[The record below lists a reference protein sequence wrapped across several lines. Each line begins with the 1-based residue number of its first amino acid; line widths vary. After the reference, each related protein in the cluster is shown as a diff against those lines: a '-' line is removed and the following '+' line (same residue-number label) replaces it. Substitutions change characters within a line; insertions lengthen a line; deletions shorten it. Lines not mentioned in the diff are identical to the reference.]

1 MKVKI
6 ELDDKDTADTIALV
20 ERLVMALE
28 RLVERLEVEEDDGEW
43 DAGKGMPM
51 WSSSR
56 TSYKHRRKEAGR
68 LVLSNVPTFR
78 ESYIKRASL
87 EGRW

>member
-28 RLVERLEVEEDDGEW
+28 RLVERLEVEEDDGE
-43 DAGKGMPM
+43 
-51 WSSSR
+51 
-56 TSYKHRRKEAGR
+56 
-68 LVLSNVPTFR
+68 
-78 ESYIKRASL
+78 
-87 EGRW
+87 